1 MSLSLLYIEQEQTTL
16 QRFVQFHE
24 ANPEVYRKLESLAQ
38 GMWDAGR
45 RRVGMKMLFEI
56 LRWQHYLR
64 TVDTSSEFK
73 LNNNFTALY
82 SRLLVARHPEWEG
95 LFEMRHLKDD
105 EMGAA
110 FAAWMNKASAGAWD
124 GDMNEHCPT
133 CHEKSFKIEDRG
145 GDACCCFEDARNGYE
160 GPMG

>member
-1 MSLSLLYIEQEQTTL
+1 MATNLLDIDAEQTTL

-24 ANPEVYRKLESLAQ
+24 ANPEVYRKLELLAQ

-45 RRVGMKMLFEI
+45 RRVGMKMLFEV

-95 LFEMRHLKDD
+95 LFEMRHLK
-105 EMGAA
+105 E
-110 FAAWMNKASAGAWD
+110 
-124 GDMNEHCPT
+124 
-133 CHEKSFKIEDRG
+133 G
-145 GDACCCFEDARNGYE
+145 GW
-160 GPMG
+160 